1 MGYQKLARYHHR
13 DAFEREWVGD
23 YDDRKR
29 NFICSKCSRLNDQGY
44 ISSWDG
50 KISKLVVQAIDEIY
64 DEQLTS
70 TYRRTYVRNISPM
83 FLRLA
88 NWPFNHVDPNAN
100 DGKPTSEG
108 MTSRL
113 TSYSKA
119 DAPIDMP
126 MLCVKWFLASIVMV
140 FVVR

>member
-1 MGYQKLARYHHR
+1 MPSSANGWATTTIVSVHATTGVQKLTNA
-13 DAFEREWVGD
+13 
-23 YDDRKR
+23 
-29 NFICSKCSRLNDQGY
+29 GY

-50 KISKLVVQAIDEIY
+50 KVSKLVVQAIDDIY

-88 NWPFNHVDPNAN
+88 NWPFNHVNPDIN

-108 MTSRL
+108 TTSCRSRCANAN
-113 TSYSKA
+113 T
-119 DAPIDMP
+119 PTDMP
-126 MLCVKWFLASIVMV
+126 MLCVKWFFASIVMAL
-140 FVVR
+140 VVCRSKYVCRIAT